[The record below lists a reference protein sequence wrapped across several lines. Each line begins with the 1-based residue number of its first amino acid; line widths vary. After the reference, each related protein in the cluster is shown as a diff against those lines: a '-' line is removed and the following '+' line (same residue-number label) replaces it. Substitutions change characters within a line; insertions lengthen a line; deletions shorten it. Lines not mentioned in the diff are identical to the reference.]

1 MDAASKLK
9 VYIRDKGLKY
19 GFVAEKA
26 GIDQK
31 KFSKLING
39 QQRLTVA
46 DLESICKKGLSVNPS
61 IFLD

>member
-1 MDAASKLK
+1 MNAASKLK
-9 VYIRDKGLKY
+9 IYIKDKGLKY
-19 GFVAEKA
+19 GFVADRA

-39 QQRLTVA
+39 QQRLTVE
-46 DLESICKKGLSVNPS
+46 DLENICKKGLSVNPS